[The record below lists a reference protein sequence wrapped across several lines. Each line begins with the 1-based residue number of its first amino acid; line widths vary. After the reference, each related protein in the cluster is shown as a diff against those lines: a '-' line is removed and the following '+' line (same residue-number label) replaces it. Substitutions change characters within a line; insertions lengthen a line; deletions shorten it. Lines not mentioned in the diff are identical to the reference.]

1 VDLTDKTALITG
13 GRRIGAVV
21 ATELARKGA
30 NVAMVYRASR
40 NEAEATAA
48 ALRTLTRRAVV
59 IQGDLQQPD
68 ACRRVVDDTVTEFGR
83 LDILVN
89 MASVYREKPIDDLT
103 IEDWDTQ
110 LSIDLR
116 AAWLCSQAAIPHMR
130 RAGGGRIVNFS
141 DWVARSGRPRYR
153 GYLPYYVAKAGVI
166 ALTEA
171 LALEL
176 AADQI
181 LVNAI
186 APGPIVAPPG
196 TSAADSEAVERATPL
211 GRWGGELE
219 IAKAVI
225 ALVESDFIT
234 GETDSRGRRP
244 ARAIETASRADFL
257 VFVHVIGLDVHLCGS
272 AFDLAGVYV
281 ELRPV
286 PWALHGPAHQ
296 HAVRERSALVRAAI
310 LKRDI
315 SLSGPSD
322 RDALAT
328 CMHQLHLIHG
338 KAVRRGLEAVRIV
351 DLDALLLP
359 LAGVCIS
366 MVDANLVPIG
376 ERAAHPPTEAQRCGS
391 RGFERQRQ
399 SAAASTVCKPRQCE

>member
-1 VDLTDKTALITG
+1 VDLTDKIALITG

-21 ATELARKGA
+21 GTELARRGA
-30 NVAMVYRASR
+30 HVAIVYRTSR
-40 NEAEATAA
+40 TEAEETAA
-48 ALRTLTRRAVV
+48 AVRALTRRAVF
-59 IQGDLQQPD
+59 IQADLQQPD
-68 ACRRVVDDTVTEFGR
+68 ACRRVVDESITEFGR
-83 LDILVN
+83 LDVLLN
-89 MASVYREKPIDDLT
+89 MASVYREKPIEDLT
-103 IEDWDTQ
+103 FEDWDAQ

-196 TSAADSEAVERATPL
+196 TSAAESAAVERATPL
-211 GRWGGELE
+211 GRWGGEIE

-234 GETDSRGRRP
+234 GETIRVDGGR
-244 ARAIETASRADFL
+244 
-257 VFVHVIGLDVHLCGS
+257 HV
-272 AFDLAGVYV
+272 
-281 ELRPV
+281 E
-286 PWALHGPAHQ
+286 
-296 HAVRERSALVRAAI
+296 
-310 LKRDI
+310 
-315 SLSGPSD
+315 
-322 RDALAT
+322 
-328 CMHQLHLIHG
+328 
-338 KAVRRGLEAVRIV
+338 
-351 DLDALLLP
+351 
-359 LAGVCIS
+359 
-366 MVDANLVPIG
+366 
-376 ERAAHPPTEAQRCGS
+376 
-391 RGFERQRQ
+391 
-399 SAAASTVCKPRQCE
+399 